1 MLCQKCGK
9 NQATVYYK
17 QNINGEVSEIALC
30 ADCAAQSGIAGKLNS
45 FFSDPFTLGFNFL
58 GGQSSAAQG
67 RVSPPTQKVC
77 TLCGSSL
84 RDIIEDGKIPCAKC
98 YEVFRDEL
106 ADSIERI
113 HGRVTHKGRR
123 PHSHAQI
130 VSDGENKAQ
139 NTKPDQLTTLKA
151 QLSDAIKNENYENAA
166 KLRDEIRKLENDSNG
181 ETVKGDK

>member
-30 ADCAAQSGIAGKLNS
+30 AECAAKSGIAGKLNN
-45 FFSDPFTLGFNFL
+45 FFADPFTLGFNFL
-58 GGQSSAAQG
+58 GGQSEG
-67 RVSPPTQKVC
+67 RTRRVSPPTQKVC

-113 HGRVTHKGRR
+113 HGRVTHKGRCPR
-123 PHSHAQI
+123 SHIA
-130 VSDGENKAQ
+130 SAGGEVKASAS
-139 NTKPDQLTTLKA
+139 PDKLTTLKA
-151 QLSDAIKNENYENAA
+151 RLSDAIKNEDYENAA
-166 KLRDEIRKLENDSNG
+166 KLRDEIRSIENKNSGDTAKG
-181 ETVKGDK
+181 EN